1 MTTTTTRP
9 STLIVIGGGPAGYVA
24 AIRASQLGIR
34 TTLVERD
41 ALGGICL
48 NWGCI
53 PTKALLHAADTL
65 SAVRSA
71 SDLGIDIAGDVT
83 IDIARM
89 VGRSRAVS
97 DRLRQG
103 VQYLLK
109 KHRVEVVRGQARL
122 NGAGAVQVTGEDAK
136 GNRQLDADAILI
148 ATGAGPRSLETLPV
162 DGERIWNYRHALVPQ
177 AVPSSLLVVGAGAIG
192 MEFASFYAALG
203 TQVTVVE
210 TRDAVLP
217 NEDIDVSNHVAHAFT
232 QRGILV
238 RTGTSAALN
247 RLAEDAAWMT
257 LLTGDASE
265 TLPFDKVLVC
275 AGVVGNTT
283 DLGLENTA
291 AVIEQGCIRADEFG
305 RTDDPRIFAAGDVCG
320 APMLAHKASREAV
333 RCVEYLAGL
342 QVDPQPPLIPAC
354 TYCDPQVASVGLTE
368 SAARADGREVSVGR
382 MPFHGNGKALALG
395 QPEGFVK
402 TVFDAQTGELLGAHL
417 VGTEV
422 TELIQGLSLA
432 RQLEATD
439 EDLVQHVY
447 AHPTLSEAI
456 GESALA
462 ALGRA
467 IHG

>member
-1 MTTTTTRP
+1 MTTPP
-9 STLIVIGGGPAGYVA
+9 STLLVIGGGPAGYVA

-65 SAVRSA
+65 SAIRGA
-71 SDLGIDIAGDVT
+71 SDLGIGIAGDVT

-89 VGRSRAVS
+89 VERSRAVS
-97 DRLRQG
+97 NRLRQG

-109 KHRVEVVRGQARL
+109 KHRVDVIRAHARFSDAGTVR
-122 NGAGAVQVTGEDAK
+122 VTGEEIEGD
-136 GNRQLDADAILI
+136 RLLQADAILV
-148 ATGAGPRSLETLPV
+148 ATGASPRALETLPV

-177 AVPSSLLVVGAGAIG
+177 VVPTSMLVVGAGAIG

-203 TQVTVVE
+203 TRVTVVE
-210 TRDAVLP
+210 TRNAVLP
-217 NEDIDVSNHVAHAFT
+217 NEDIEVSIHVAQAFT
-232 QRGILV
+232 QRGIHV
-238 RTGTSAALN
+238 RTGTSAALD
-247 RLAEDAAWMT
+247 RLAADAAWIT
-257 LLTGDASE
+257 LRTGDATD

-275 AGVVGNTT
+275 AGVSGNTA
-283 DLGLENTA
+283 DLSLENTA
-291 AVIEQGCIRADEFG
+291 VVSEHGCIRAYAFG
-305 RTDDPRIFAAGDVCG
+305 RTDDPRIYAAGDVCG

-342 QVDPQPPLIPAC
+342 RVDPQPPLIPAC
-354 TYCDPQVASVGLTE
+354 TYCEPQVASVGLTE
-368 SAARADGREVSVGR
+368 SAARANGRAVSVGR
-382 MPFHGNGKALALG
+382 IPFQSNGKALALG
-395 QPEGFVK
+395 HPEGFVK

-417 VGTEV
+417 VGSEV

-439 EDLVQHVY
+439 EDLMQHVY

-467 IHG
+467 IHS